1 MPLIG
6 LMDLEGKVQSGD
18 KTRYNVA
25 KSFSTPDVT
34 SIDVVRVRPGL
45 DGPDISVFNA
55 DTSKRFLDWAFPS
68 DLLDIDSYNNKLY
81 FSVNGASYTATLNDG
96 TYDLDGL
103 TNELQT
109 ALPNACPGTYTATYD
124 DDRRLTISISS
135 GKIALFGTKGP
146 NSILPHIGFT
156 KDYDQSSSIIGYP
169 VEYGI
174 RVITLTLGN
183 DDPDVEFK
191 FYQKVYSKSG
201 DRLFSSDQDLL
212 ANESDILKYVPA
224 GRSSFINVHRK
235 AQERIIEWLDQN
247 GFTDINGY
255 KLTKFSLYDIS
266 EVSAWSRYL
275 ALEMI
280 FRDFG
285 NAKDDV
291 FKQKADYYEKL
302 ALSARQRAVIRID
315 ANGDNKGDIQD
326 SPDSW
331 TGSMYRK

>member
-1 MPLIG
+1 
-6 LMDLEGKVQSGD
+6 MDLEGKVQSGD
-18 KTRYNVA
+18 KTRYNVS

-55 DTSKRFLDWAFPS
+55 DSSKRFLDWAFPS
-68 DLLDIDSYNNKLY
+68 DLFDVDSTNNKLY
-81 FSVNGASYTATLNDG
+81 FSVGGSDYTATIAG
-96 TYDLDGL
+96 
-103 TNELQT
+103 
-109 ALPNACPGTYTATYD
+109 GTYTLAALAAEIQSTSLPGALAGTYSVTVD
-124 DDRRLTISISS
+124 SNNKVTISLS
-135 GKIALFGTKGP
+135 GSKIAINGLNGN
-146 NSILPHIGFT
+146 NSILPHIGFY
-156 KDYDQSSSIIGYP
+156 KDYEAASSITGRP

-183 DDPDVEFK
+183 DDPEVVFK
-191 FYQKVYSKSG
+191 FYQKVYSPSG
-201 DRLFSSDQDLL
+201 DKLFSNDQDLL

-224 GRSSFINVHRK
+224 GRSSFVNVHRK
-235 AQERIIEWLDQN
+235 AQERIVEWLDQN
-247 GFTDINGY
+247 GFTDSNGE
-255 KLTKFSLYDIS
+255 KLSKFAICDIS
-266 EVSAWSRYL
+266 EVAAWSRYL

-302 ALSARQRAVIRID
+302 ALSARQRAIVRID
-315 ANGDNKGDIQD
+315 INGDDKLDVES